1 MHEVVAR
8 QERRQ
13 VLADPSLRTCRG
25 ESPSTGVVKSRC
37 RCGTVPAL
45 AGRERSKAPCRA
57 APAEFGWSRSHGTRP
72 VKTNEIPSD
81 CTHASAAER
90 IYIEQ
95 AVCLLLIAGV
105 ALYTVWRTLL
115 YSCMARGAK
124 AGPLSEVQLKQGET
138 RLSGNGG

>member
-1 MHEVVAR
+1 VHEVVAR

-25 ESPSTGVVKSRC
+25 ESPSTDVVKSRC

-45 AGRERSKAPCRA
+45 PGRERSKAPCRA

-81 CTHASAAER
+81 RDCTHAPAAER

-115 YSCMARGAK
+115 GAK
-124 AGPLSEVQLKQGET
+124 AGPLSEVQLKQGGT
-138 RLSGNGG
+138 GLSGNGG

>member
-25 ESPSTGVVKSRC
+25 ESPSTDVVKSRR

-45 AGRERSKAPCRA
+45 PGLERSKAPCRA

-95 AVCLLLIAGV
+95 DKQS
-105 ALYTVWRTLL
+105 ALNSRCRTLHCVAYPPVL
-115 YSCMARGAK
+115 LHGKRDE
-124 AGPLSEVQLKQGET
+124 AGPLSEV
-138 RLSGNGG
+138 